1 MDVAFLSCLFGLF
14 GGLGFFVVVVV
25 GFGLVFFCLFF
36 FYSSRALK
44 EPLVRNTG
52 AVKIASMIHYQ

>member
-14 GGLGFFVVVVV
+14 GGLGFFVVV
-25 GFGLVFFCLFF
+25 GFGLVFFWFCFF